1 MKVDQVIR
9 LLEAGYSKEE
19 IQQMEQGAQEPQE
32 QETTKPEPAAEQPEP
47 KKKEPAAAEQD
58 PASKPE
64 EKGQAAETAPDPET
78 NKRLDGIEAQLKA
91 LVKTIQ
97 ASNVRRDSYGSAGED
112 IESQADKAMAALISH
127 EGKE

>member
-19 IQQMEQGAQEPQE
+19 IQQMDQGNQETAKQEPAAEPQE
-32 QETTKPEPAAEQPEP
+32 QET
-47 KKKEPAAAEQD
+47 EPAAAEPE
-58 PASKPE
+58 PASAPE
-64 EKGQAAETAPDPET
+64 EKGPAAETAPDPKT
-78 NKRLDGIEAQLKA
+78 NERLDGIEKQLKQ
-91 LVKTIQ
+91 LIKSIQ

>member
-32 QETTKPEPAAEQPEP
+32 QETTKPEPAAEQPEQ
-47 KKKEPAAAEQD
+47 KTEPAAAPE
-58 PASKPE
+58 SKPE
-64 EKGQAAETAPDPET
+64 EKGPAAETAPDPKT
-78 NKRLDGIEAQLKA
+78 NERLDGIEKQLKQ
-91 LVKTIQ
+91 LIKSIQ

-112 IESQADKAMAALISH
+112 IDKQAENAMAALISH

>member
-19 IQQMEQGAQEPQE
+19 IQQMDNGNQEPQE
-32 QETTKPEPAAEQPEP
+32 QETPKPEPAAEQPEP
-47 KKKEPAAAEQD
+47 KKEPAAAEQD

-64 EKGQAAETAPDPET
+64 EKGPAAENAPDPKT
-78 NKRLDGIEAQLKA
+78 NERLDGIEKQLKQ
-91 LVKTIQ
+91 LIKSIQ

-112 IESQADKAMAALISH
+112 IDKQAENAMAALISH

>member
-32 QETTKPEPAAEQPEP
+32 QETTKPEPAAEQPEQ
-47 KKKEPAAAEQD
+47 KTEPAAAPE
-58 PASKPE
+58 SKPE

-91 LVKTIQ
+91 LVKTMQ
-97 ASNVRRDSYGSAGED
+97 ADNVRRDSYGSAGED
-112 IESQADKAMAALISH
+112 INSQADKALAALIQPH
-127 EGKE
+127 ETE

>member
-32 QETTKPEPAAEQPEP
+32 QETTKPEPAAEQPEQ
-47 KKKEPAAAEQD
+47 KTEPAAAE
-58 PASKPE
+58 SKPD
-64 EKGQAAETAPDPET
+64 EKGPAAETAPDPET

-91 LVKTIQ
+91 LVKTMQ
-97 ASNVRRDSYGSAGED
+97 ADNVRRDSYGSAGTD
-112 IESQADKAMAALISH
+112 IDSEADKAMAALIGHNERS
-127 EGKE
+127 E

>member
-19 IQQMEQGAQEPQE
+19 IQQMDQEKQE
-32 QETTKPEPAAEQPEP
+32 APKQEPAAEQKEPET
-47 KKKEPAAAEQD
+47 EPAAAEQD
-58 PASKPE
+58 PASTPE
-64 EKGQAAETAPDPET
+64 EKVPAAETAPDPET
-78 NKRLDGIEAQLKA
+78 GKRLDGIEQQLKQ
-91 LVKTIQ
+91 LIRSIQ

>member
-32 QETTKPEPAAEQPEP
+32 QKTTKPEPAAEHPEP
-47 KKKEPAAAEQD
+47 ETEPAAAEQD
-58 PASKPE
+58 PARNPE

-78 NKRLDGIEAQLKA
+78 GKRLDGIEAQLKQ
-91 LVKTIQ
+91 LVKSIQ

-112 IESQADKAMAALISH
+112 LDSQADKAMAALISH

>member
-19 IQQMEQGAQEPQE
+19 IQQMDTGNQEPQKQE
-32 QETTKPEPAAEQPEP
+32 QETKKPEPAAEQPEQ
-47 KKKEPAAAEQD
+47 KKEPAEPAGNQD
-58 PASKPE
+58 D
-64 EKGQAAETAPDPET
+64 KGPAAETAPDPKT
-78 NKRLDGIEAQLKA
+78 NERLDGIEKQLKQ
-91 LVKTIQ
+91 LIKSIQ

-112 IESQADKAMAALISH
+112 IGKQAENAMAALISH

>member
-19 IQQMEQGAQEPQE
+19 IQQMEAGNQEPQE
-32 QETTKPEPAAEQPEP
+32 QETTKPEPASEEPEQ
-47 KKKEPAAAEQD
+47 KTEPAEPAKNQD
-58 PASKPE
+58 D
-64 EKGQAAETAPDPET
+64 KGPAAETAPDQKT
-78 NKRLDGIEAQLKA
+78 NDRLDGIEKQLKQ

-97 ASNVRRDSYGSAGED
+97 AGNVRRDSYGNAGED
-112 IESQADKAMAALISH
+112 IDKKAENAMAALISH

>member
-19 IQQMEQGAQEPQE
+19 IQQMEAGNQEPKE

-47 KKKEPAAAEQD
+47 EKKPAAAEQD

-64 EKGQAAETAPDPET
+64 EKGPAAETAPDPET
-78 NKRLDGIEAQLKA
+78 NKRLDGIEQQLKQ
-91 LVKTIQ
+91 LIRSIQ
-97 ASNVRRDSYGSAGED
+97 ANNVRRDSYGNAGED
-112 IESQADKAMAALISH
+112 IETQADNALAALIKPH
-127 EGKE
+127 ETE

>member
-19 IQQMEQGAQEPQE
+19 IQQMEQGAQEPQD
-32 QETTKPEPAAEQPEP
+32 QETTKQEPAPEQPEQ
-47 KKKEPAAAEQD
+47 KTEPAAAPE
-58 PASKPE
+58 SKPE
-64 EKGQAAETAPDPET
+64 EKGPATETAPDPET

-91 LVKTIQ
+91 LVKTMQ
-97 ASNVRRDSYGSAGED
+97 ADNVRRDSYGSAGED
-112 IESQADKAMAALISH
+112 IDSQADKAMAALISH

>member
-32 QETTKPEPAAEQPEP
+32 QETTKPEPAAEQPEQ
-47 KKKEPAAAEQD
+47 KTEPAAAPE
-58 PASKPE
+58 SKPE
-64 EKGQAAETAPDPET
+64 EKGPAAETAPDPET

-91 LVKTIQ
+91 IVKTMQ
-97 ASNVRRDSYGSAGED
+97 ADNVRRDSYGSAGED
-112 IESQADKAMAALISH
+112 INTQADKALAALIQPH
-127 EGKE
+127 ETE

>member
-32 QETTKPEPAAEQPEP
+32 QETTKPEPAAEQPEQ
-47 KKKEPAAAEQD
+47 KTEPAAAEQD

-64 EKGQAAETAPDPET
+64 EKGPAAETAPDPET
-78 NKRLDGIEAQLKA
+78 GKRLDGIEQQLKQ
-91 LVKTIQ
+91 LIKSIQ
-97 ASNVRRDSYGSAGED
+97 ANNVRRDSYGSAGED
-112 IESQADKAMAALISH
+112 IDSQADKAMAALISH

>member
-19 IQQMEQGAQEPQE
+19 IQQMEAGNQEPKE

-47 KKKEPAAAEQD
+47 EKKPAAAEQD

-64 EKGQAAETAPDPET
+64 PEKKPAAETAPDPET
-78 NKRLDGIEAQLKA
+78 GKRLDGIEAQLKQ
-91 LVKTIQ
+91 LVKSIQ
-97 ASNVRRDSYGSAGED
+97 ADNVRRDSYGSAGED
-112 IESQADKAMAALISH
+112 INSQADKALAALIQPH
-127 EGKE
+127 ETE

>member
-47 KKKEPAAAEQD
+47 KTEPAAAPE
-58 PASKPE
+58 SKPE
-64 EKGQAAETAPDPET
+64 EKGPAAETAPDPET

-91 LVKTIQ
+91 LVKTMQ
-97 ASNVRRDSYGSAGED
+97 ADNVRRDSYGSAGTD
-112 IESQADKAMAALISH
+112 IDSEADKAMAALIGHNERS
-127 EGKE
+127 E